1 MQYVP
6 HFTTFQVGNHF
17 PTPLS
22 FDRKYSNLFYKM
34 WWTSF
39 FFSGFE
45 FLTKTTYIPEIK
57 IYHETCDIWNCVR
70 LPRILCYLF
79 ACTYMLVLVLRCQRI
94 KHNHYHWRFLFF
106 FKCELGHTSS
116 VERLSENF
124 DEKALT
130 YLIFFVGTHWF
141 RKCNF
146 WKNSLDPFWGCRGP
160 RGQTTSKLK
169 TTKILNENSLKIDE
183 IQNLASAT
191 LKMASWPEDL
201 GRGSVNFSKK
211 YIF

>member
-39 FFSGFE
+39 FFLWLWV
-45 FLTKTTYIPEIK
+45 LTKTTYIPEIK

-106 FKCELGHTSS
+106 LSVSWAWNHICSNKVVKVSYKFYFKFH
-116 VERLSENF
+116 F
-124 DEKALT
+124 
-130 YLIFFVGTHWF
+130 
-141 RKCNF
+141 
-146 WKNSLDPFWGCRGP
+146 
-160 RGQTTSKLK
+160 
-169 TTKILNENSLKIDE
+169 
-183 IQNLASAT
+183 
-191 LKMASWPEDL
+191 
-201 GRGSVNFSKK
+201 K
-211 YIF
+211 YIHLFFCPIMK